1 MTGSLPAREPLLR
14 ALIDIC
20 GPGFARPAG
29 TGDTVAGRRA
39 SFVAAPATTDSVID
53 TMRLALDRGLAVL
66 PRGGGSKIDW
76 GVPPP
81 GVDLLLDTVRLAG
94 VWNHRPPELTA

>member
-29 TGDTVAGRRA
+29 RGDTVAGRRV

-53 TMRLALDRGLAVL
+53 RRY
-66 PRGGGSKIDW
+66 R
-76 GVPPP
+76 
-81 GVDLLLDTVRLAG
+81 
-94 VWNHRPPELTA
+94 